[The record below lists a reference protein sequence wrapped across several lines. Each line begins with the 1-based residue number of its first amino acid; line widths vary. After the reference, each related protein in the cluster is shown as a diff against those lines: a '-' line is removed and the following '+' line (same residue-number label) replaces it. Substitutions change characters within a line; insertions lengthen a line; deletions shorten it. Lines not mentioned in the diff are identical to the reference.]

1 MNNIEIGENEIMNM
15 GFNKA
20 AYRSRT
26 LIVIIPKLEKCLTTG
41 ISYMEKHKPTKST
54 IRSLF
59 LNEKKFDLYRAQIDN
74 YNILPVE
81 TQNLESKYRQIK
93 ESWLNDYEES
103 LKKKKESKEG

>member
-1 MNNIEIGENEIMNM
+1 MNL
-15 GFNKA
+15 GFNRA
-20 AYRSRT
+20 IYRSRT
-26 LIVIIPKLEKCLTTG
+26 INIIIPKLEKCLKIG

-59 LNEKKFDLYRAQIDN
+59 LNEKKFNLFQAQIDN

-93 ESWLNDYEES
+93 ETWLNDYEKS
-103 LKKKKESKEG
+103 LRKKKEAKG